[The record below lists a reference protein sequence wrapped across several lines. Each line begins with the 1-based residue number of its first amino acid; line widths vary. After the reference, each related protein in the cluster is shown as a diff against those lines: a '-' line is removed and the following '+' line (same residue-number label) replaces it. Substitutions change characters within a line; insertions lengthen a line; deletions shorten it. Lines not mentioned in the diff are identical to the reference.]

1 MTDRLK
7 VGTKAWHQRQRVW
20 RHNAFSGSARM
31 MQMQLQ
37 SILDSD
43 STTSETKFIAGQ
55 MLTKAEDLAK
65 SLKTRIDP

>member
-7 VGTKAWHQRQRVW
+7 PMSKAWHQRQRVW

-37 SILDSD
+37 AMIESD
-43 STTSETKFIAGQ
+43 STTDQTKFTARKI
-55 MLTKAEDLAK
+55 LADVEHLK
-65 SLKTRIDP
+65 LSLKIRRD